1 MGEPISETAH
11 YVVVRGGG
19 TDLYLIQE
27 GRLEASGVVPILWDR
42 GAERDGVR
50 PAAAAPAG
58 PLGVARRR
66 AVRFFASVFNLLL
79 LTLLI

>member
-1 MGEPISETAH
+1 
-11 YVVVRGGG
+11 
-19 TDLYLIQE
+19 
-27 GRLEASGVVPILWDR
+27 VVPILWDR